1 MVVKINGKGFTLE
14 NIDRYLQTEL
24 SGKVRKIQIP
34 LMDSNA
40 KNLFRIVLLPL
51 HLLLPA
57 LVD

>member
-1 MVVKINGKGFTLE
+1 MVVKISGKGFTLE

-40 KNLFRIVLLPL
+40 KNLFRIVLMPL
-51 HLLLPA
+51 HLLPA